1 LSNDLL
7 GSQIKFGTT
16 VQNTLMKPI
25 YWKMYCDC
33 FFQPVLL
40 SSRWSGAIEGS
51 GRVEARRLA
60 KFLGRL
66 LAIGLL
72 LALGPSPSFAQVE
85 TSFNGYAK
93 NLGIRSN
100 SFLTSDPYYL
110 NISRG
115 RVIGRMGVNSVVHA
129 ELWLDTELVTGSF
142 LTSADFQLGNA
153 LERATLLDLD
163 WMISSSDQHQ
173 LRQSLFRA
181 HVSLYLDTFQLTAG
195 RQRIAWGTGF
205 VWNPTDILNPVN
217 PTNIERDEKIG
228 VDALYAVLPL
238 GALSQIEAVWAVG
251 RTPELSSYAAR
262 ALFNV
267 GDYDIAFTGG
277 YFRESWVIGGDVAGY
292 LGDAGLRGEWAL
304 RAPES
309 GPLQLRAALNA
320 DYNFAS
326 GYYTLV
332 ELHYNSPGR
341 SSSADYD
348 LSALLDGTVFN
359 LAELYSAFIVS
370 KSLTPLIS
378 ANMYSLLN
386 LNDGSGLAGP
396 AVTWAMFQN
405 VELSLSSYLFF
416 GPGGSEFG
424 ALSNAYFGSIQVY
437 F

>member
-1 LSNDLL
+1 MHCKR
-7 GSQIKFGTT
+7 IVHPF
-16 VQNTLMKPI
+16 
-25 YWKMYCDC
+25 
-33 FFQPVLL
+33 LL

-51 GRVEARRLA
+51 GRAGDAGIASISKV
-60 KFLGRL
+60 
-66 LAIGLL
+66 L
-72 LALGPSPSFAQVE
+72 LALVFLFFLAPSPSFAQFA

-93 NLGIRSN
+93 NLGIRSS

-110 NISRG
+110 NITRG
-115 RVIGRMGVNSVVHA
+115 RLIGRASVNSVVHA

-153 LERATLLDLD
+153 LERATFLDLD
-163 WMISSSDQHQ
+163 WMISSSAQHQ

-181 HVSLYLDTFQLTAG
+181 HVSLYLDNFQLTAG

-217 PTNIERDEKIG
+217 PTNIERDEKVG

-262 ALFNV
+262 ASFNV

-277 YFRESWVIGGDVAGY
+277 YFRETWVVGGDIAGY

-309 GPLQLRAALNA
+309 GPAQLRATLNA

-326 GYYTLV
+326 GYYTVL
-332 ELHYNSPGR
+332 ELHYNSPGS

-370 KSLTPLIS
+370 KSLTPLIG
-378 ANMYSLLN
+378 ANIYSLLN

-396 AVTWAMFQN
+396 AITWAMFQN

-416 GPGGSEFG
+416 GAGGSEFG